1 MPDKDILIEKTNHMQ
16 RCLKRIGDVTA
27 FKPESLENQDIQ
39 DIVVFNLQRAIQA
52 AIDMAVHIVTS
63 EGWGVAK
70 TVNENFTILAKQH
83 VISNELAERLR
94 KMVGFRNIAIHDYS
108 ELDIKILKQILKHSL
123 QDLEV
128 FYSNLIG
135 KYAESAKN

>member
-1 MPDKDILIEKTNHMQ
+1 MQ